1 MDLFFTNTAHAS
13 VRSIVGQIDKLII
26 NPLIIFVFALALVI
40 FLYGMFEF
48 LSNQENEEKKT
59 AGKKHMIFGVLG
71 LTIMMAVWMILGMI
85 MNTFNISGI
94 DVKNRKVEL
103 PPYTPSYPS
112 VR

>member
-94 DVKNRKVEL
+94 DVKNGKVEL